1 MFMLGMLKTL
11 IMGLSSTL
19 LSESFLKWF
28 FKFLGELMV
37 KSPKTEYD
45 EKWFEAITALSGL
58 NTPKKDEAKKE
69 GDK

>member
-1 MFMLGMLKTL
+1 MLVLLKTI

-58 NTPKKDEAKKE
+58 SDTKDKEKKDAGK
-69 GDK
+69 